1 MEKILSTFVIPT
13 VEEYIDEPLIIEK
26 SDGIHRRNECIF
38 CRIAHGEDPNTE
50 LLYKVSLLNYFVN
63 FSFGHLYFKLKST
76 Y

>member
-50 LLYKVSLLNYFVN
+50 LLYKVSLFIILSISPLV
-63 FSFGHLYFKLKST
+63 T
-76 Y
+76 YTSN